1 MTDRRVAL
9 SVIEVLAT
17 VGRRVRSGA
26 GGHDRPPGQIAGFF
40 HNELGDLRTVWID
53 EIVKVDAAAGEWI
66 TTHRM
71 TLINLDTSEV
81 LTLEWA
87 GAGRSFAAAIESA
100 RSSFAQAQTGMN
112 RKADA

>member
-17 VGRRVRSGA
+17 VGQTIRTDA
-26 GGHDRPPGQIAGFF
+26 GVYEQQQGRIAGFF
-40 HNELGDLRTVWID
+40 HNALGDLRTVWID

-87 GAGRSFAAAIESA
+87 GAGRSFDAAIESA

>member
-26 GGHDRPPGQIAGFF
+26 GGHERHQGQIAGFF
-40 HNELGDLRTVWID
+40 HNELGDLRTGWID

-71 TLINLDTSEV
+71 TVINLDTSETV
-81 LTLEWA
+81 SLLLPTPGPITMA
-87 GAGRSFAAAIESA
+87 SHQSTRSIIVSKFSRE
-100 RSSFAQAQTGMN
+100 
-112 RKADA
+112 K